1 MKKKIGKKKSKSY
14 AMKGGSGPYLY
25 QGDLLT
31 IDNPLTHIAVNEVD
45 GTYNFN
51 ILDKR
56 TGLFTEFS
64 RFCELYQYY
73 KENSPISCVHQQFI
87 GNTGSFMKAPSFVD
101 ILGISLILRNI
112 KNVHGGVV
120 KVDDELMTVAF
131 NNLRVIVNFGLGQ
144 PLCVEQFGTLHIN
157 NLLKQKIL
165 DKIIEK
171 QLPSFDINNI
181 APIPINSLDKFNIDA
196 VLRFFK
202 QAIFYYRYGVI
213 NLDANGLLTFESMS
227 TPEKSKI
234 LLTGNP
240 ALEQFKIN
248 EKRGN
253 WVSKIGLYTGG
264 PLKLALEIKEGAA
277 AAGPALE
284 KAQTFLELPKSP
296 FEEAVANL
304 RPVADKM
311 IKLGAVRSDDG
322 LVFLPEDTDEKKEL
336 REKFVILRNIAIE
349 LQPVEIR
356 RPLGGRRGRTGVKG
370 KITNKNRRT
379 RRMRRTRRT
388 RRRH

>member
-1 MKKKIGKKKSKSY
+1 MKKNLVKKKSKSY
-14 AMKGGSGPYLY
+14 AMKGGAGPYLY
-25 QGDLLT
+25 EGVSLT

-56 TGLFTEFS
+56 FS
-64 RFCELYQYY
+64 SFCELYQYY
-73 KENSPISCVHQQFI
+73 QENSPISCVHQQFQ
-87 GNTGSFMKAPSFVD
+87 GNSGGDKMFKMFKAPSFVD

-112 KNVHGGVV
+112 QNVHDGLV
-120 KVDDELMTVAF
+120 KVDGELMTVAF

-144 PLCVEQFGTLHIN
+144 PLCVEQLGTPDIN
-157 NLLKQKIL
+157 KLLKNKIL
-165 DKIIEK
+165 DKIQEDY
-171 QLPSFDINNI
+171 PSFEMDNI

-202 QAIFYYRYGVI
+202 QAIFYYRYGVM
-213 NLDANGLLTFESMS
+213 NLDANRLLTFESMS

-234 LLTGNP
+234 ILGVGNP
-240 ALEQFKIN
+240 AVDQFKIN
-248 EKRGN
+248 EELGN
-253 WVSKIGLYTGG
+253 WFSKTGLYTDT
-264 PLKLALEIKEGAA
+264 PLKLALAIKEGAA
-277 AAGPALE
+277 ASGPAPE
-284 KAQTFLELPKSP
+284 KAQTFLEPPKSP

-311 IKLGAVRSDDG
+311 IELGAVRSDDG
-322 LVFLPEDTDEKKEL
+322 LIFLPEDTAEKKML
-336 REKFVILRNIAIE
+336 REKFVILRNIAID
-349 LQPVEIR
+349 LKPVEIH
-356 RPLGGRRGRTGVKG
+356 RPLGGRRGRTGVKV
-370 KITNKNRRT
+370 KRTNKN